1 MPSFQ
6 IGKSFQ
12 QEVRNARMVGEF
24 AVKVG
29 VARIPGLVLAALRK
43 AQTYSGPRVI
53 RINPDAGDKNRDDL
67 NSQVASA
74 ESAEI
79 SVSVE
84 PIAGYDVLT
93 TQQVIDAYSTLSAN
107 ERATVF
113 IYERSRRARTAIMQR
128 YGDEFGSNGS

>member
-1 MPSFQ
+1 MPSFHV
-6 IGKSFQ
+6 GKSFQ
-12 QEVRNARMVGEF
+12 QEMRNARMVGEF

-43 AQTYSGPRVI
+43 VQTYSGPRVI
-53 RINPDAGDKNRDDL
+53 RINPEAGDEKRDDL
-67 NSQVASA
+67 NCQVTSA

-93 TQQVIDAYSTLSAN
+93 TQQVIDAYTTLSAN
-107 ERATVF
+107 EKAAVYL
-113 IYERSRRARTAIMQR
+113 YERSRRARSVIMQR
-128 YGDEFGSNGS
+128 YGTVSGSEGV

>member
-1 MPSFQ
+1 MPSFHV
-6 IGKSFQ
+6 GKSFQ
-12 QEVRNARMVGEF
+12 QEMRNARMVGEF

-43 AQTYSGPRVI
+43 VQTYSGPRVI
-53 RINPDAGDKNRDDL
+53 RINPDAGDEKRDDL
-67 NSQVASA
+67 NCQVASA

-93 TQQVIDAYSTLSAN
+93 TQQVIDAYTTLSAN
-107 ERATVF
+107 EKAAVYL
-113 IYERSRRARTAIMQR
+113 YERSRRARSVIMQR
-128 YGDEFGSNGS
+128 YGTVSGSEGV

>member
-1 MPSFQ
+1 
-6 IGKSFQ
+6 
-12 QEVRNARMVGEF
+12 MVGEF

-43 AQTYSGPRVI
+43 VQTYSGPRVI
-53 RINPDAGDKNRDDL
+53 RINPEAGDEKRDDL
-67 NSQVASA
+67 NCQVASA

-93 TQQVIDAYSTLSAN
+93 TQQVIDAYTTLSAN
-107 ERATVF
+107 EKAAVYL
-113 IYERSRRARTAIMQR
+113 YERSRRARSVIMQR
-128 YGDEFGSNGS
+128 YGTVSGSEGV

>member
-1 MPSFQ
+1 
-6 IGKSFQ
+6 
-12 QEVRNARMVGEF
+12 MVGEF

-53 RINPDAGDKNRDDL
+53 RINPDAGDENRDDL

-107 ERATVF
+107 ERAAVF

>member
-43 AQTYSGPRVI
+43 AQTYSGP

-107 ERATVF
+107 ERAAVF

>member
-1 MPSFQ
+1 MPSFHV
-6 IGKSFQ
+6 GKSFQ
-12 QEVRNARMVGEF
+12 QEMRNARMVGEF
-24 AVKVG
+24 AVKIG

-43 AQTYSGPRVI
+43 VQTYSGPRVI
-53 RINPDAGDKNRDDL
+53 RINPDAGDEKRDDL
-67 NSQVASA
+67 NCQVASA

-93 TQQVIDAYSTLSAN
+93 TQQVIDACSTLSAN
-107 ERATVF
+107 ERAAVF
-113 IYERSRRARTAIMQR
+113 IYERNRRARTAIMQR

>member
-1 MPSFQ
+1 MPSFHV
-6 IGKSFQ
+6 GKSFQ
-12 QEVRNARMVGEF
+12 QEMRNARMVGEF

-43 AQTYSGPRVI
+43 VQTYSGPRVI
-53 RINPDAGDKNRDDL
+53 RINPDAGDEKRDDL
-67 NSQVASA
+67 NCQVASA

-93 TQQVIDAYSTLSAN
+93 TQQVIDAYTTLSAN
-107 ERATVF
+107 EKAAVYL
-113 IYERSRRARTAIMQR
+113 YERSRRARSVIMQR
-128 YGDEFGSNGS
+128 YGTVSGSECV